1 MNEFLI
7 VRLSNNLDQ
16 AVQWLVW
23 SQVQKAVIAS
33 GELTSQHE
41 LVQLATYAEQ
51 RRTLLLLAADSLVL
65 ADVAIPS
72 GANRQLETMLPYVL
86 EDELAQD
93 VDQLHFTIFHQA
105 QGRAQVCAVDSEW
118 FESVLMRLRDIGCQ
132 IYKVMPDVLA
142 LPNVEG
148 IAAVELDGNWL
159 LKKSPYLGMSI
170 TADWLALVTESD
182 WVKQDDEPLPVTAYS
197 ALPSL
202 PSDQLQQW
210 QLAEPV
216 LVMELLAEQAVTS
229 KLNLLTGQFKPKSS
243 LSRYWKV
250 WQKVAVAAVLLLAV
264 VVVNNVLKIQT
275 YEAQANAYRTESE
288 RIFRQSLP
296 GKVKIPTV
304 SYLKREMEREAS
316 RLSEG
321 GAQSALLESMI
332 EMTSQLAKVP
342 ALNLTSFKYDSG
354 RGEIRIQAQSKDFQT
369 FERAAQLLSEQFTVE
384 QGQLN
389 RSGEAV
395 IGSFVLK
402 PL

>member
-16 AVQWLVW
+16 TVQWLVW

-51 RRTLLLLAADSLVL
+51 RRTLVLLATDSLVL

-72 GANRQLETMLPYVL
+72 GASRQLETMLPYVL

-93 VDQLHFTIFHQA
+93 VDQLHFTILHQA

-170 TADWLALVTESD
+170 TSDWLALVAESG
-182 WVKQDDEPLPVTAYS
+182 WVKHYY
-197 ALPSL
+197 
-202 PSDQLQQW
+202 
-210 QLAEPV
+210 
-216 LVMELLAEQAVTS
+216 LLY
-229 KLNLLTGQFKPKSS
+229 KLL
-243 LSRYWKV
+243 
-250 WQKVAVAAVLLLAV
+250 
-264 VVVNNVLKIQT
+264 
-275 YEAQANAYRTESE
+275 
-288 RIFRQSLP
+288 
-296 GKVKIPTV
+296 
-304 SYLKREMEREAS
+304 
-316 RLSEG
+316 
-321 GAQSALLESMI
+321 
-332 EMTSQLAKVP
+332 
-342 ALNLTSFKYDSG
+342 
-354 RGEIRIQAQSKDFQT
+354 
-369 FERAAQLLSEQFTVE
+369 
-384 QGQLN
+384 
-389 RSGEAV
+389 
-395 IGSFVLK
+395 
-402 PL
+402 